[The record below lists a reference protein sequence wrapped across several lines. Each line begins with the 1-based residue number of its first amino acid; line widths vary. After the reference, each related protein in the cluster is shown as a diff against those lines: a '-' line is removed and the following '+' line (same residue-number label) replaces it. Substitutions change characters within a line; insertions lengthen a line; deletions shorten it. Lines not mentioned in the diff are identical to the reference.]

1 MQGYTVKGFAPTS
14 RAAQKLG
21 EAGISTSTLQHHLMR
36 SHHSSDDEKRLF
48 ILDESSLASTRQM
61 HRFLSGLDRSDRVL
75 LVGDTRQHEGVEA
88 GRPFAQLQEAGLRTV
103 KLDEILRQ
111 RNPAL
116 KLAVEHLAQGQVAS
130 AIGILEEYGNVHEIR
145 QRANRLDAIAREYAS
160 SRESTLV
167 VSPDNQSR
175 MEINERIHEELQQRG
190 LVDRQDYRV
199 KVLVARQELTGAE
212 RGWAQ
217 RYQVDD
223 VVRYSRT
230 SKGTGIRKD
239 EYARVLSVDSEKNLL
254 TVVRADGSQTT
265 YDPRRQVGVTVYR
278 KQERLFAVGDR
289 IQFTAPDRDL
299 QIANRELG
307 TIRQIRR
314 EGFIQVTLDEGRDVE
329 LRVRSNAH
337 LDHGYAVTSYSSQGQ
352 TAERVLVH
360 VDSDLKAKDLLNQ
373 RMAYVA
379 LSRGRSEAQI
389 FTNDQSALVNALSRD
404 VSQSSAYVPGKA
416 LQGVLQKVTPSPA
429 RGLEQGRGL
438 GLAM

>member
-1 MQGYTVKGFAPTS
+1 M
-14 RAAQKLG
+14 
-21 EAGISTSTLQHHLMR
+21 
-36 SHHSSDDEKRLF
+36 D
-48 ILDESSLASTRQM
+48 
-61 HRFLSGLDRSDRVL
+61 RF
-75 LVGDTRQHEGVEA
+75 
-88 GRPFAQLQEAGLRTV
+88 
-103 KLDEILRQ
+103 
-111 RNPAL
+111 
-116 KLAVEHLAQGQVAS
+116 
-130 AIGILEEYGNVHEIR
+130 
-145 QRANRLDAIAREYAS
+145 DAIAREYAS

-175 MEINERIHEELQQRG
+175 MEINDRIHKELQERG

-230 SKGTGIRKD
+230 SKETGIRKN
-239 EYARVLSVDSEKNLL
+239 EYARVLSVDPENNAL

-314 EGFIQVTLDEGRDVE
+314 EGFIQVTLDGGRDVE

-360 VDSDLKAKDLLNQ
+360 VDSELKARDLLNQ

-404 VSQSSAYVPGKA
+404 VSQHSAYVPQKA
-416 LQGVLQKVTPSPA
+416 LQGVSQKITPSPA
-429 RGLEQGRGL
+429 RGLEQDRGL